1 MSAARILVVEDEAI
15 VAEDLRDLLEGL
27 RYEVAAVVPSGREAI
42 AKAVE
47 LRPDLVLMDIKLKGA
62 MEGTEAAV
70 KIREQTGPPV
80 VFLTAFA
87 DERTLE
93 RAKTACPYG
102 YLTKPFD
109 QRTLRT
115 TIEVALNRYREER
128 RPAVSQHLRGK
139 RSETRFLSRNQRH
152 RGMNELL
159 RCLAGN
165 SRDSGEICYI
175 KTLLRSSALARN
187 LIIGN
192 E

>member
-15 VAEDLRDLLEGL
+15 VAEDLRDLLEEL

-62 MEGTEAAV
+62 MEGIEAAV

-102 YLTKPFD
+102 YLIKPFD
-109 QRTLRT
+109 QRTLRA

-128 RPAVSQHLRGK
+128 RPAVSISEERALK
-139 RSETRFLSRNQRH
+139 RDSFLS
-152 RGMNELL
+152 NE
-159 RCLAGN
+159 
-165 SRDSGEICYI
+165 
-175 KTLLRSSALARN
+175 
-187 LIIGN
+187 
-192 E
+192 

>member
-128 RPAVSQHLRGK
+128 RPAVSI
-139 RSETRFLSRNQRH
+139 SE
-152 RGMNELL
+152 E
-159 RCLAGN
+159 
-165 SRDSGEICYI
+165 
-175 KTLLRSSALARN
+175 SALKHDSFHG
-187 LIIGN
+187 ISGT
-192 E
+192 EE